1 MFKYII
7 ICILVFF
14 LNSKAFSLE
23 LIMINSK
30 NCFYCKKFLSEVKP
44 EYNISELPLVIIDNY
59 NPPKWFKNAYKQKKI
74 KPYRGTPTFIIWN
87 SIQDY
92 EIDRIIGYSGKER
105 FYNQLR
111 EILIT
116 FINENENT

>member
-30 NCFYCKKFLSEVKP
+30 NCFYCKKFLSEVEP

-59 NPPKWFKNAYKQKKI
+59 NPPKWFKNAYKQKKL
-74 KPYRGTPTFIIWN
+74 N
-87 SIQDY
+87 
-92 EIDRIIGYSGKER
+92 
-105 FYNQLR
+105 
-111 EILIT
+111 LI
-116 FINENENT
+116 EALPLL